1 MINKETI
8 DDILRSVDIVDVIG
22 HYIPLVKKGKGYGA
36 ICPFHDDHDP
46 SLSISQ
52 DKQIYKCFVCNNGG
66 NAFTFVQNYKKISFL
81 EAVKEVADIAGK
93 PIDIGTSYVKKVDK
107 NARYH
112 DLLNDYIEY
121 TNYCLTGTKLG
132 LSAKE
137 YLVNRG
143 IDEEIINEFKIG
155 FNPDNDRVSTVLKAK
170 AYSDEE
176 MIKVGISAFGQ
187 SGLYD
192 IFHHRITFPIYDKY
206 GHPIAFTARDY
217 TNFSDS
223 KYINS
228 ANTILYNKGYVIFNY
243 HKAIESSKQKGYVIV
258 CEGVMDVIA
267 YKRAGIDNVVATLGT
282 ACTREQ
288 VTLLKELAKTI
299 VLSYDGDRAGR
310 NANMKVG
317 KLLFD
322 ENVQV
327 EVINNNSELDPDEI
341 VTQKGKNVLRDLA
354 SKRLSYI
361 DYVIKLYKDTYDLDN
376 YSNRKKMALD
386 ISNLINQ
393 LRDEYDREN
402 YYNEL
407 YEITKIRM
415 KANNSVKK
423 DDFGYNSRE
432 KSFNELFLSGLNKAE
447 LIILSQMAISKEAV
461 MIFHKELGYLLN
473 DSASKLAS
481 IIQDEYR
488 KNGKCDLSLMIDG
501 LDDDTVKDLI
511 LNIATLENLPDEFD
525 KDILLGSI
533 NKVKL
538 EILKQKKDYLKKKIE
553 KAVTLDE
560 ETAKDIKEYTEI
572 LRELGGKDGK

>member
-1 MINKETI
+1 
-8 DDILRSVDIVDVIG
+8 
-22 HYIPLVKKGKGYGA
+22 
-36 ICPFHDDHDP
+36 
-46 SLSISQ
+46 
-52 DKQIYKCFVCNNGG
+52 
-66 NAFTFVQNYKKISFL
+66 
-81 EAVKEVADIAGK
+81 
-93 PIDIGTSYVKKVDK
+93 
-107 NARYH
+107 
-112 DLLNDYIEY
+112 
-121 TNYCLTGTKLG
+121 
-132 LSAKE
+132 
-137 YLVNRG
+137 
-143 IDEEIINEFKIG
+143 
-155 FNPDNDRVSTVLKAK
+155 
-170 AYSDEE
+170 
-176 MIKVGISAFGQ
+176 
-187 SGLYD
+187 
-192 IFHHRITFPIYDKY
+192 
-206 GHPIAFTARDY
+206 
-217 TNFSDS
+217 
-223 KYINS
+223 
-228 ANTILYNKGYVIFNY
+228 
-243 HKAIESSKQKGYVIV
+243 
-258 CEGVMDVIA
+258 MDVIA

-288 VTLLKELAKTI
+288 VALLKELAKTI

-393 LRDEYDREN
+393 LQDEYDREN

-407 YEITKIRM
+407 YELTKIRM

-501 LDDDTVKDLI
+501 LDDDNVKDLI

-533 NKVKL
+533 NKVKV